1 MEEEAEELNQEE
13 ENLQV
18 SISGDPLKTEAVRLL
33 FFYFSLLKF

>member
-18 SISGDPLKTEAVRLL
+18 SISGDPLKTEAVRLVII
-33 FFYFSLLKF
+33 FIYYC